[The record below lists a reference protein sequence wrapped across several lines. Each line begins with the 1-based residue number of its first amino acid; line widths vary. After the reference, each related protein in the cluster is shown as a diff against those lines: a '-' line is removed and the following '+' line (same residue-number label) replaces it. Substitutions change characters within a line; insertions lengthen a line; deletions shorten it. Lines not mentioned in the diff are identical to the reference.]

1 MITDN
6 ILYLHESSIYS
17 IYFQYYSI
25 MIKQYSTA
33 VQACYKAPE
42 IEIIEATVESG
53 FATSWGDGSISDEQG
68 NYNYWDNL

>member
-1 MITDN
+1 
-6 ILYLHESSIYS
+6 
-17 IYFQYYSI
+17 